1 MPVLVVAPPVFTA
14 EQETRLREIF
24 REEIQTWY
32 TTAIPGAKDR
42 DGKPYTRYQADLRGV
57 YAYDIGRDGGLL
69 EKRADALEAGVRALD
84 AALAANGIDDDAL
97 TAAVGDMSA
106 TVAEIRAA
114 LAQPILP

>member
-32 TTAIPGAKDR
+32 TTAIPGARDR

-69 EKRADALEAGVRALD
+69 EKRADALEA
-84 AALAANGIDDDAL
+84 ALAANGIEDDAL
-97 TAAVGDMSA
+97 TAAVADMSA
-106 TVAEIRAA
+106 VVAEIRAA